1 MAQPPKT
8 PTQRQIAEE
17 INSTA
22 LKYLPKTVVKR
33 LESIPKFGAYKLPIV
48 SRKSK
53 LQPSSTTEVWSV
65 RLFKPVP
72 RDELERIRAEFLS
85 KFSKFAFYYNEKD
98 ISNDCMVERVH
109 GGTSAPLEP
118 SEVFGLHR
126 YLHEKLGYL
135 EGKGDCVICPV
146 SQEDPGELGVYTV
159 VIGFP
164 DNLSM
169 CPIGCRYCYA
179 KPTAPDTTLIRK
191 VEDMR
196 DEILKRIKLIVENI
210 VTDVKASG
218 GGVPFVNIIL
228 WGGNSD
234 PTVLSNDYYSTL
246 IEEFTEWVYEKK
258 KAYKKQW
265 YMAFAFNLSTS
276 ADDVNEIRRMYTVLD
291 DMREK
296 IYNKVS
302 RDDWDILGY
311 HDSMLAVTAYRPD
324 LYHTSSENDDAAFRY
339 MERIFKLPSPRV
351 DREYRFN
358 VFATPVFIVDS
369 VIDAFVDYIVAS
381 AYWLGY
387 IPLILAPYGNSSELY
402 RYFKVRNTGQV
413 GNIATKLL
421 WKLLHVFEKIKI
433 DTCSYN
439 AIFGGILT
447 PQIYSGHFIRIHV
460 DPLNNKVSHVY
471 HDGSWCPRGAYTGR
485 GCIYPPR
492 PPPSSA

>member
-1 MAQPPKT
+1 MDPKT
-8 PTQRQIAEE
+8 PTSQRIAEE
-17 INSTA
+17 INSVA
-22 LKYLPKTVVKR
+22 VKLLPKYIKRR
-33 LESIPKFGAYKLPIV
+33 LESVPQYGAYKLPVV

-72 RDELERIRAEFLS
+72 RDELERIRADFLNR
-85 KFSKFAFYYNEKD
+85 FGKFAFYYNERD
-98 ISNDCMVERVH
+98 INGECMVERVH

-164 DNLSM
+164 DNLSF
-169 CPIGCRYCYA
+169 CPIQCRHCYA
-179 KPTAPDTTLIRK
+179 KPATPDSTISRR

-196 DEILKRIKLIVENI
+196 DEILKRIKLITENI
-210 VTDVKASG
+210 VTDAKANNI
-218 GGVPFVNIIL
+218 GVPFINIIL

-234 PTVLSNDYYSTL
+234 PTLLSNDYYTAI
-246 IEEFTEWVYEKK
+246 IEQFAEWVYEKK

-276 ADDVNEIRRMYTVLD
+276 AVDVSEVRRLYTVLND
-291 DMREK
+291 IREK
-296 IYNKVS
+296 TYNKIS

-311 HDSMLAVTAYRPD
+311 YDSLFAITAHRPD

-351 DREYRFN
+351 ERGYGN
-358 VFATPVFIVDS
+358 VFAIPVFIVDN
-369 VIDAFVDYIVAS
+369 VIDAFVDYIVAA

-387 IPLILAPYGNSSELY
+387 IPLILAPYGNSLELY
-402 RYFKVRNTGQV
+402 RYFKIRNTGQV
-413 GNIATKLL
+413 GNIATKLI
-421 WKLLHVFEKIKI
+421 WKLLHVFDKIKI
-433 DTCSYN
+433 DTCTYN

-471 HDGSWCPRGAYTGR
+471 HDGTWCPRGAYTGR

-492 PPPSSA
+492 PPPTTT